1 MSNTNTSEF
10 STNSLPKVVFFDAM
24 GTLFG
29 LKHSVGEIYQQY
41 AAKHGVR
48 ADAEL
53 LDRAFIKSFKSAP
66 PLAFS
71 NTESTKISAKEFD
84 WWQNL
89 VQATFFEL
97 NLVEKFSD
105 FTGFFSDVYTY
116 FSTEEPWYVFPD
128 TVPCLEKLKD
138 NGVQLGIIS
147 NFDTRLISVLNS
159 LKLEHFFTSTTISSV
174 AGFAK
179 PDHNI
184 FKIALAKHQFNAEQA
199 WHIGD
204 SLVEDYQG
212 GKNAGIN
219 SFLLNRNSHVLN
231 LENELPNLSSLG

>member
-1 MSNTNTSEF
+1 MLNTNTSEF
-10 STNSLPKVVFFDAM
+10 STDTLPKVVFFDAM

-41 AAKHGVR
+41 AAKYGVR

-71 NTESTKISAKEFD
+71 NTESSAIAAREFD
-84 WWQNL
+84 WWQNV
-89 VQATFFEL
+89 VQATFFQL
-97 NLVEKFSD
+97 DLFEKFGN
-105 FTGFFSDVYTY
+105 FTAFFSDVYTY
-116 FSTEEPWYVFPD
+116 FSTADPWYVFPD
-128 TVPCLEKLKD
+128 TISCLDKLKD
-138 NGVQLGIIS
+138 NEVQLGIIS

-159 LKLEHFFTSTTISSV
+159 LNIEHFFTSITISSV

-179 PDHNI
+179 PDQNI
-184 FKIALAKHQFNAEQA
+184 FKIALNKHQFTAEQA

-219 SFLLNRNSHVLN
+219 SFLLNRNSDVLN
-231 LENELPNLSSLG
+231 LENQLPNLSSLG